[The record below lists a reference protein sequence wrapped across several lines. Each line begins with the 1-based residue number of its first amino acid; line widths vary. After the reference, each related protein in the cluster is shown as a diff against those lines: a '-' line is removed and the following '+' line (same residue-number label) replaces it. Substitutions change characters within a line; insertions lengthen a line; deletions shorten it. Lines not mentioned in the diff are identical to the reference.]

1 VTKVGPRRFFDRFT
15 SMYFPNYESAHARWE
30 PLGGFHSRADIRH
43 NDTKRTRYVTKE
55 NRGTQ

>member
-1 VTKVGPRRFFDRFT
+1 MKVPTHDG
-15 SMYFPNYESAHARWE
+15 NRWE
-30 PLGGFHSRADIRH
+30 GSIPRADIRH